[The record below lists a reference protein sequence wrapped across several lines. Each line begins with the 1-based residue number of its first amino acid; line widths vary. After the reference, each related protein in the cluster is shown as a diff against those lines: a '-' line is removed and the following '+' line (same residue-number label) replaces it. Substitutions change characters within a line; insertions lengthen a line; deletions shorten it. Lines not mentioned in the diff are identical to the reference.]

1 MQIFLI
7 SDTMRTLL
15 YKTLA
20 IILSM
25 VVVSSCIKPYY
36 CHPLETYEISAE
48 GQEYVLDTKEDIRI
62 VSFNFGDGGPEIFDT
77 MEGVEHGQAWF
88 VGSSLSFDGGWF
100 NVEVK
105 KEKEAARRFVVSF
118 EPNRG
123 PTSRTVEIYVDAMY
137 HGHFTNSVYHII
149 LSQAPFDGN

>member
-1 MQIFLI
+1 
-7 SDTMRTLL
+7 MRTLL
-15 YKTLA
+15 FKTLL

-25 VVVSSCIKPYY
+25 VVVSSCIKPHCY
-36 CHPLETYEISAE
+36 PLETFELSAE
-48 GQEYVLDTKEDIRI
+48 GQEYVLDSEEDII
-62 VSFNFGDGGPEIFDT
+62 MVFFNYGEGSPEIFDT

>member
-1 MQIFLI
+1 
-7 SDTMRTLL
+7 MRTLL

-36 CHPLETYEISAE
+36 CHPLETYELSAE
-48 GQEYVLDTKEDIRI
+48 GQEYVLDTEEEIRS
-62 VSFNFGDGGPEIFDT
+62 VSFNYGEGGSEIFDT

-100 NVEVK
+100 SVEVK

-118 EPNRG
+118 EPNMG
-123 PTSRTVEIYVDAMY
+123 TTSRSVELYVDAMRS
-137 HGHFTNSVYHII
+137 GHYTSGYYHII

>member
-1 MQIFLI
+1 
-7 SDTMRTLL
+7 MRTLL
-15 YKTLA
+15 FKTLV

-36 CHPLETYEISAE
+36 CHPLETYELSAE
-48 GQEYVLDTKEDIRI
+48 GQEYVLDTEEEIRS
-62 VSFNFGDGGPEIFDT
+62 VSFNYGEGGPEIFDT

-100 NVEVK
+100 SVEVK

-118 EPNRG
+118 EPNMG
-123 PTSRTVEIYVDAMY
+123 TTSRSVELHVDAMRS
-137 HGHFTNSVYHII
+137 GHYTSGYYHII